1 MKKMEDNPNNKR
13 KFLLF
18 VSKELYNKIKELSLT
33 ENKSRTMLINEIL
46 ESYFKGEKNEKL

>member
-1 MKKMEDNPNNKR
+1 MKKMEDNPSDKR

-33 ENKSRTMLINEIL
+33 ENKSRTLIINEIL
-46 ESYFKGEKNEKL
+46 ESYFKGERNE

>member
-18 VSKELYNKIKELSLT
+18 VSKELYNKIKELSLR
-33 ENKSRTMLINEIL
+33 ENKSKTLIINEIL
-46 ESYFKGEKNEKL
+46 ESYFRGERNE

>member
-18 VSKELYNKIKELSLT
+18 VSRELYNKIKELSLC
-33 ENKSRTMLINEIL
+33 ENKSRTFIINEIL
-46 ESYFKGEKNEKL
+46 ESYFKEKENE